1 MPRSETK
8 PTLLGAQ
15 AASRRLGEAG
25 LLIAPETLS
34 IERREDR
41 WCVTLPGDR
50 MAWFPANARG
60 RQRLEVE
67 RRVLA
72 LLNAR
77 CRFATPRVLFTGRDG
92 WDLRALVPG
101 KVDPWGYYQRL
112 KSDRELGARIGRSV
126 GAALAEQH
134 GAIVAEDVAGW
145 LSGVANWPLPAAE
158 LARRLPLVIDDAVM
172 LARIERALRRYF
184 DQPVARADYALV
196 HTDLGLHN
204 MVFDPETDEVAG
216 LFDYDSAAWADR
228 CHDFRYLVFDAVSDA
243 TLDAALE
250 AYEAATGLALSR
262 ARILL
267 YNTACAIG
275 HLAWRMGAAPEEN
288 VSGRTLAEDLA
299 WTDWA
304 LKRIGL

>member
-1 MPRSETK
+1 LSAK
-8 PTLLGAQ
+8 
-15 AASRRLGEAG
+15 AASRALSEAG
-25 LLIAPETLS
+25 LHIAPEALR

-60 RQRLEVE
+60 RERLEVE
-67 RRVLA
+67 RRVLG

-77 CRFATPRVLFTGRDG
+77 CGFATPRVLFAGEGG

-112 KSDRELGARIGRSV
+112 KTDPELGARIGRSV
-126 GAALAEQH
+126 AAALAEQH
-134 GAIVAEDVAGW
+134 GAITAEDVAGW
-145 LSGVANWPLPAAE
+145 LGGVANWPLPAVD
-158 LARRLPLVIDDAVM
+158 LAHRLPRVVDDPDM
-172 LARIERALRRYF
+172 LARIDRALRRYF
-184 DQPVARADYALV
+184 DQPVAPADHALV

-228 CHDFRYLVFDAVSDA
+228 CHDFRYLVFDAVSDV

-262 ARILL
+262 PRILL
-267 YNTACAIG
+267 YNAACAIG

-288 VSGRTLAEDLA
+288 VSGRTLAEDLN